1 MNVVVTLVV
10 FAAAGMW
17 GLAVFR
23 RLARLREQV
32 NLAWKRL
39 EADQS
44 NEPIKTVYN
53 NHVTS
58 YNAALESFPA
68 YLIAPL
74 AGLKPARHYQLNL
87 EL

>member
-1 MNVVVTLVV
+1 MSVLFTLVV
-10 FAAAGMW
+10 LAAVGMW

-23 RLARLREQV
+23 RLARQRDQIKV
-32 NLAWKRL
+32 VWKRL
-39 EADQS
+39 EAEQE
-44 NEPIKTVYN
+44 NEAIRTVYN

-74 AGLKPARHYQLNL
+74 AGLKPARHFQLNSSP
-87 EL
+87 

>member
-1 MNVVVTLVV
+1 MSVIFTLVV
-10 FAAAGMW
+10 LAAVGMW

-23 RLARLREQV
+23 RLARQRDQIKV
-32 NLAWKRL
+32 VWKRL
-39 EADQS
+39 EAEQA
-44 NEPIKTVYN
+44 NEAIRTVYN

-74 AGLKPARHYQLNL
+74 AGLKPARHFQLNSQL
-87 EL
+87 

>member
-1 MNVVVTLVV
+1 VSVLFTLVV
-10 FAAAGMW
+10 LAAVGMW

-23 RLARLREQV
+23 RLARQRDHIKV
-32 NLAWKRL
+32 VWKRL
-39 EADQS
+39 EAEQE
-44 NEPIKTVYN
+44 NEAIRTVYN

-74 AGLKPARHYQLNL
+74 AGLKPARHFQLNSSP
-87 EL
+87 

>member
-1 MNVVVTLVV
+1 
-10 FAAAGMW
+10 MW

-23 RLARLREQV
+23 RLARQRDQIKV
-32 NLAWKRL
+32 VWKRL
-39 EADQS
+39 EAEQE
-44 NEPIKTVYN
+44 NEAIRTVYN

-74 AGLKPARHYQLNL
+74 AGLRPARHFQLNSNP
-87 EL
+87 